1 MATPP
6 QTPGQL
12 NKVVVACLD
21 GRRLKGYVYNFSP
34 MRDWFHLLPQ
44 ENPSQA
50 KGEKVLLK
58 DLKAVFFV
66 RDFAGD
72 PTAKAPPTPESSV
85 PGRRIEIQFVDGEII
100 LGTTQGY
107 TSEKPGFFMF
117 PAAPGNDLRI
127 FVVNRN
133 ARQVRFV

>member
-1 MATPP
+1 M
-6 QTPGQL
+6 
-12 NKVVVACLD
+12 ACLD

-34 MRDWFHLLPQ
+34 TRDSFHLLPQ

-50 KGEKVLLK
+50 QGEKVWLK

-66 RDFAGD
+66 KDFAGD
-72 PTAKAPPTPESSV
+72 PTAKAPPTPESSP
-85 PGRRIEIQFVDGEII
+85 PGRRIEVQCVDGEII
-100 LGTTQGY
+100 RGTTQAY
-107 TSEKPGFFMF
+107 TSEKLGFFMF

-133 ARQVRFV
+133 ARQVRFI